1 MCAEAGGVGW
11 VLSFTSCSKFLFVL
25 IIPRPVGPAEIH
37 QKLKDACHSLCWD
50 GGRQVLEIS
59 MPAFCKGV
67 TAMWTIPFRVQSY
80 RPAPVEAQRQAE
92 TVTLKSITSIYTVI
106 QSGLLVII

>member
-1 MCAEAGGVGW
+1 M
-11 VLSFTSCSKFLFVL
+11 
-25 IIPRPVGPAEIH
+25 GPAEIH

-50 GGRQVLEIS
+50 SGRQILQIS
-59 MPAFCKGV
+59 MPAFYKGA

-80 RPAPVEAQRQAE
+80 RPAPEVEAQKAGRDSSP
-92 TVTLKSITSIYTVI
+92 TLKSVTSIYTVI